1 MGTLSCT
8 VLQASNPLS
17 IMKFSLA
24 IASAIMAF
32 SAVQAAPA
40 TGNVVARNNGGDYKK
55 DSHMPEKYGDDKK
68 YDDDM
73 KYDDKKGD
81 DKKYDDKKYDD
92 KKDDKK
98 DHDMDGAFPFEF
110 TSTYPVYATPDTIIS
125 ATDGPVPGVEGASGT
140 FKFGINSEHDYICY
154 NIELFGYPEGFEYSS
169 PANTATHIHEAPA
182 GQAGPP
188 RLAFENPTYRNGKL
202 QSLGCLSG
210 PYKTGITTADGSD
223 TADGFTVAQIEANPS
238 GFFADNHVAAALA
251 GAVRG
256 QLS

>member
-55 DSHMPEKYGDDKK
+55 DSHMPEKY
-68 YDDDM
+68 
-73 KYDDKKGD
+73 
-81 DKKYDDKKYDD
+81 DDKKYDD

-110 TSTYPVYATPDTIIS
+110 TSTYTVYATPDTIIS

>member
-68 YDDDM
+68 YDD
-73 KYDDKKGD
+73 
-81 DKKYDDKKYDD
+81 KKYDD

-110 TSTYPVYATPDTIIS
+110 TSTYTVYATPDTIIS

-169 PANTATHIHEAPA
+169 PANTATHIHEAPE